1 MPWSRFGEGGPSLI
15 IPAGGNRATVP
26 ARRNGQ
32 PLARPP
38 TSHLAVRTMG
48 KIFSINFS
56 AVKGV
61 PKEQAQTAV
70 LVKGHGIK
78 DDAHAGTEL
87 RQVSLLPIE
96 SVRGQIE
103 TAKAK
108 NAAVRIRPGIYAENI
123 TTEGIDLAALK
134 LGDKLKIGGT
144 AVLKISKIG
153 KECHKRCAIY
163 HQVGD
168 CIMPRE
174 GIFGEVI
181 EGGEIAVGDSVEKLG
196 S

>member
-1 MPWSRFGEGGPSLI
+1 
-15 IPAGGNRATVP
+15 
-26 ARRNGQ
+26 
-32 PLARPP
+32 
-38 TSHLAVRTMG
+38 MG

-56 AVKGV
+56 KEKGV
-61 PKEQAQTAV
+61 PKTQAQKAV
-70 LVKGHGIK
+70 LVAHHGIK

-87 RQVSLLPIE
+87 RQVSLLPME
-96 SVRGQIE
+96 SVRGQIAL
-103 TAKAK
+103 AKAK
-108 NAAVRIRPGIYAENI
+108 HASVEIRAGIYAENI

-134 LGDKLKIGGT
+134 LGDKLRVGKT
-144 AVLKISKIG
+144 AVLQISKIG
-153 KECHKRCAIY
+153 KECHKHCAIY

-181 EGGEIAVGDSVEKLG
+181 EGGEIGVGDGVEKLG

>member
-1 MPWSRFGEGGPSLI
+1 
-15 IPAGGNRATVP
+15 
-26 ARRNGQ
+26 
-32 PLARPP
+32 
-38 TSHLAVRTMG
+38 
-48 KIFSINFS
+48 
-56 AVKGV
+56 V
-61 PKEQAQTAV
+61 PKTQARTAV
-70 LVKGHGIK
+70 LVKNHGIK

-87 RQVSLLPIE
+87 RQVSLLPME
-96 SVRGQIE
+96 SVRGQIKA
-103 TAKAK
+103 AKAK
-108 NAAVRIRPGIYAENI
+108 NVSVEIRPGIYAENI

-134 LGDKLKIGGT
+134 LGDKLRIGKT

-153 KECHKRCAIY
+153 KECHKHCAIY

-181 EGGEIAVGDSVEKLG
+181 VGGEISVGDRVEKLV